1 MHRTCGQGNVGKT
14 VRVVTFGICETD
26 LEKEDPPVYYL
37 HEADSIKDWNVLT
50 NTLSEFLGGVVCDML
65 SGVNYST
72 AQDVLEE
79 ECWEFCEFKN
89 LDQLAQRQIV
99 LSEMTKYPS
108 FYGEEAFYR
117 VCIELDMKTLYLV
130 SDDKEL
136 LMIQKIE

>member
-1 MHRTCGQGNVGKT
+1 M
-14 VRVVTFGICETD
+14 RVVTFGICETD

-99 LSEMTKYPS
+99 LSEMTKISIFLWRGS
-108 FYGEEAFYR
+108 FLSCLYR
-117 VCIELDMKTLYLV
+117 IGYEDVV
-130 SDDKEL
+130 SG
-136 LMIQKIE
+136 Q